1 MVEMKKHFCTLI
13 GMNLEIIEPYIT
25 LCILACPYIKYLGE
39 LYDENCKVHL
49 SVTVIGKKVYE

>member
-1 MVEMKKHFCTLI
+1 
-13 GMNLEIIEPYIT
+13 MNLEIIEPYIT